1 MSELTHQPLQ
11 RGEDSFALHIAESF
25 CDLDRLRSYVICCRK
40 YPPAIIKRAFNEA
53 QSFPQAQIRKSRAAI
68 FSISS
73 NNMPTKSP
81 TILAID
87 PGTKEIGVAVFFGAD
102 LCYYAVKTIKRRRPP
117 QALLAEISRYV
128 IRLIQGYR
136 PQTLVIE
143 KTFLIQ
149 KSTALLNVAAAEM
162 KQTAR
167 QQGLEVCEYAPVEVR
182 RAICQSE
189 KATKRETALRIVK
202 RFPELA
208 HYQSQ
213 PTRWGELYWANM
225 FDAVAVG
232 WVHLSEM
239 HGDKEFA
246 FASKL

>member
-1 MSELTHQPLQ
+1 
-11 RGEDSFALHIAESF
+11 
-25 CDLDRLRSYVICCRK
+25 
-40 YPPAIIKRAFNEA
+40 
-53 QSFPQAQIRKSRAAI
+53 
-68 FSISS
+68 
-73 NNMPTKSP
+73 MPTKPP

-87 PGTKEIGVAVFFGAD
+87 PGTKEIGVAVFSGAG

-117 QALLAEISRYV
+117 QVLLAEISSYV

-149 KSTALLNVAAAEM
+149 KSAALLNVAATEM

-167 QQGLEVCEYAPVEVR
+167 QHGLAVCEYAPVEVR

-189 KATKRETALRIVK
+189 NATKRETALRIVK

-208 HYQSQ
+208 HYLNQ
-213 PTRWGELYWANM
+213 PTRWGELYWANV

-232 WVHLSEM
+232 WVYLSEM
-239 HGDKEFA
+239 HGDKDSVFA
-246 FASKL
+246 CKL